1 MTSVFSILG
10 IGKGKEL
17 SEEEFRSIKYF
28 SAVMSLSGILLL
40 IISSMR

>member
-17 SEEEFRSIKYF
+17 SEEEFRSIKKKYY
-28 SAVMSLSGILLL
+28 VK
-40 IISSMR
+40 